1 MKGYEMSKRS
11 TAMKLIAATFV
22 FLPIAAVAQVW
33 VPGTEIAGQSVVV
46 ETSGVANT
54 VYFDPGGAARIVS
67 PQGRV
72 VNASWTASNNN
83 LCLNSGTASEC
94 WPYRQAFQAGQRVT
108 LTSNCQAVSN
118 WLPNGTNAVEP
129 VKEVMQERG

>member
-1 MKGYEMSKRS
+1 MFKRL
-11 TAMKLIAATFV
+11 TASKLILAACV
-22 FLPIAAVAQVW
+22 AVPTAGLAQEW
-33 VPGTEIAGQSVVV
+33 VPGTEIVGQSVVV
-46 ETSGVANT
+46 ETNGVANT
-54 VYFDPGGAARIVS
+54 VYFDAGGAARIVS

-72 VNASWTASNNN
+72 VNASWTAANNN
-83 LCLNSGTASEC
+83 LCLNSGAASEC

-118 WLPNGTNAVEP
+118 WMPNGTNAPP